1 MTSSHSAGAY
11 KERAGGGTWI
21 RCEAQPL
28 LCKACS
34 EDPPVGINWKLVRRR
49 LSGQAPDPVNQ
60 NLHLKKLPR
69 GFICTLKLKKRCTK
83 PGSANFLL
91 RAWYARLFSRLHF
104 WSLLPPPTSS
114 SSSSSSSSFTSLQV
128 EPTGL
133 GLHPATGLSSGRVV
147 SETETKVNK
156 SWNSQGEVW
165 ASHVS

>member
-11 KERAGGGTWI
+11 KERAGGGAWS

-28 LCKACS
+28 LCKECS
-34 EDPPVGINWKLVRRR
+34 EDPPVGITWELVRRR
-49 LSGQAPDPVNQ
+49 LSSQAPDPVNQ

-104 WSLLPPPTSS
+104 WPLLPPPPLFLFLLLLLLLYKPSS
-114 SSSSSSSSFTSLQV
+114 
-128 EPTGL
+128 
-133 GLHPATGLSSGRVV
+133 
-147 SETETKVNK
+147 
-156 SWNSQGEVW
+156 W
-165 ASHVS
+165 AHRPGSPPRHRAELWEGGVRARNQSK